1 VLGARIPQYLP
12 AVASYSDVRDNLT
25 MSFVES
31 TQANPA
37 GPLFIDAPAGGRFR
51 PNDNVTRLVAAV
63 ALVRAAGLRSEAE
76 AGTLAPLSFLDASSV
91 PAEFRGY
98 VSVAVS
104 RGLLSSG
111 GLFQPQNSLS
121 RAELAHA
128 IALIQTRAT
137 Q

>member
-1 VLGARIPQYLP
+1 
-12 AVASYSDVRDNLT
+12 

-31 TQANPA
+31 AQANPA
-37 GPLFIDAPAGGRFR
+37 GPLLIDAPAGGRFR
-51 PNDNVTRLVAAV
+51 PNDSVTRLVAAV